1 MKAFSWKIV
10 WLLVALFASTA
21 CRLANGDVLNK
32 VNEAVQDVPTLQ
44 AELTKPTEIADPTA
58 VPTEN
63 LVEPAATQPTA
74 TEMPEA
80 SGLNEDSSVLPES
93 AIPALDD
100 LCSLLPKELLEP
112 LFGQA
117 IQGDPQSFEDDYLGK
132 GCSYDFGEENGAA
145 YFAYFSI
152 APISSFTDSKT
163 NGSQVT
169 EQAYLP
175 GEAFSVNAADAQ
187 QLWVKLDE
195 NRAVVIAIGDRPKP
209 ELALQL
215 AFLLVPL
222 IQSLP

>member
-1 MKAFSWKIV
+1 MLLIV
-10 WLLVALFASTA
+10 LIVSTA

-44 AELTKPTEIADPTA
+44 AG
-58 VPTEN
+58 
-63 LVEPAATQPTA
+63 LVKPTA
-74 TEMPEA
+74 TTAIDKPTAEPGEEFTQA
-80 SGLNEDSSVLPES
+80 TATEEPTASVLDEDTS
-93 AIPALDD
+93 VLSSGTIPSLDD

-117 IQGDPQSFEDDYLGK
+117 IQGAPQSFEDDYLGK

-152 APISSFTDSKT
+152 APLSSFTDSKT